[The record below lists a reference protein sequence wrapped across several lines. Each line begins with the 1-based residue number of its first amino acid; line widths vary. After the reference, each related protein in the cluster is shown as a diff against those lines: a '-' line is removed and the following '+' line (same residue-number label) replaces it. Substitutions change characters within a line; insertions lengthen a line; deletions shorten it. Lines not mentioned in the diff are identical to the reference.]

1 MYRPSAS
8 VEGGHERLLRAQAQ
22 YTMAEFRHI
31 VRIANT
37 DLAGEKQVRRALLK
51 IKGIGESLAEAI
63 CKVAKIDPAIK
74 MGELDAKNDEILT
87 RIILEPDANGIPV
100 WMLNRQRDPETGADH
115 HLIGGDIKFTIEN
128 DIKTQRRIKSYKGVR
143 HAAGLP
149 VRGQRTQGNFRK
161 QKGKAAVKKKKTT
174 IRK

>member
-1 MYRPSAS
+1 
-8 VEGGHERLLRAQAQ
+8 
-22 YTMAEFRHI
+22 MAELRHI

-37 DLAGEKQVRRALLK
+37 DLVGEKQLRRSLLK
-51 IKGIGESLAEAI
+51 INGVGEMFAEAI
-63 CKVAKIDPAIK
+63 CKMAKMDPSMK
-74 MGELDAKNDEILT
+74 TGVLDEKQVEVLS
-87 RIILEPDANGIPV
+87 RIILDPEASGIPS

-115 HLIGGDIKFTIEN
+115 HLLGGDIKFTVEN
-128 DIKTQRRIKSYKGVR
+128 DIKTQRRIKSYRGVR

-161 QKGKAAVKKKKTT
+161 AKGKAAVKKKKTS